1 MEDFELLID
10 LHKHQNRQGPGSERK
25 NGPASNGGDAAV
37 YT

>member
-10 LHKHQNRQGPGSERK
+10 LHKHQNRQGPGSEIK
-25 NGPASNGGDAAV
+25 SGPARNSGAAAV